1 MMDEPVPGH
10 WLCPVRARLGA
21 SDFGRGVAKGRW
33 CGEQGGGGRGGLSGF
48 LGRVGAR
55 RSSAAVSAQESHQVA
70 L

>member
-33 CGEQGGGGRGGLSGF
+33 CGEQGGGGAGDCPASLGGWGRGAVV
-48 LGRVGAR
+48 RP
-55 RSSAAVSAQESHQVA
+55 SAPRN
-70 L
+70 LTR